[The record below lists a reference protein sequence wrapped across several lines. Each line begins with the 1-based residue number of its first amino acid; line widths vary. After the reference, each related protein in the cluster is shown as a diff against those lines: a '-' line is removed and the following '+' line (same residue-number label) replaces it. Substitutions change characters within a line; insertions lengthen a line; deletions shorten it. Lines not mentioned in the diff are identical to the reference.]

1 MTFDEAVS
9 TLESLKTRVHTDD
22 METTVRVEREN
33 EAIDFAVEMLCMQE
47 NREKHFS
54 VWAKKYKAHV
64 CATCGRASS
73 NRDLGTACPIEDHY
87 ALPLDGHCHL
97 WEEIKPPE
105 EDKA

>member
-22 METTVRVEREN
+22 LETTIRVGREN
-33 EAIDFAVEMLCMQE
+33 EAIDFAVGMLELIE

-54 VWAKKYKAHV
+54 GWAKRNKAHV

-73 NRDLGTACPIEDHY
+73 NRDFGTACPIEDHY
-87 ALPLDGHCHL
+87 ALPMDGHCHL
-97 WEEIKPPE
+97 WEKGKELEK
-105 EDKA
+105 DD

>member
-22 METTVRVEREN
+22 LETTIRVGREH
-33 EAIDFAVEMLCMQE
+33 EAIDFAVEMLCMLE

-54 VWAKKYKAHV
+54 EWAKKNEAHV

-73 NRDLGTACPIEDHY
+73 NRDFGTACPIEDHY

-97 WEEIKPPE
+97 WEEVKPPE
-105 EDKA
+105 EDEA